1 MSRFLNKSKALF
13 LHVPRTGGT
22 WITSALDES
31 GVSVSR
37 WNSAIPRGLPRKHG
51 LLWHLRD
58 KRRSSVKQSFAFVR
72 HPKDYYQSVWTYL
85 KSKGVDK
92 RGRMLRRFQW
102 HPFHPAIRQW
112 RDDFPSWVLRM
123 TQFEPRWMARLI
135 DMYIG
140 PEGAEFCDYVGRTE
154 WLVTDFVKIMVQLGY
169 EEDLFD
175 VEQLRGIGRQNQNYY
190 QKDDVYWPVLSYVK
204 LVEDSE
210 HEVIRR
216 FYGDSFERLKYGA
229 VEVVKT

>member
-102 HPFHPAIRQW
+102 HPFHPAIRRW
-112 RDDFPSWVLRM
+112 DGNFREWIVNM
-123 TQFEPRWMARLI
+123 TTYEPKWMSRLV
-135 DMYIG
+135 DLYIG
-140 PEGAEFCDYVGRTE
+140 PKGAEFCDYVGRTE
-154 WLVTDFVKIMVQLGY
+154 RLVDDFVEIMSCLGY
-169 EEDLFD
+169 ERGMFD
-175 VEQLRGIGRQNQNYY
+175 VDRLKDMGKLNRNYY
-190 QKDDVYWPVLSYVK
+190 QSTDTIDLGS
-204 LVEDSE
+204 LEDEIQNAE

-216 FYGDSFERLKYGA
+216 FYGDSYERLKYGV
-229 VEVVKT
+229 VEMAKT